1 MRARAVFGWIAAI
14 VILGCGGAN
23 TPYVPNGT
31 GTGGGGGVSNFG
43 MAGGGTQTV
52 APGEA
57 ATFNVLVSLGVIE
70 GRSPLNVTLTA
81 QGLPA
86 NATPS
91 FSVNP
96 VTPTNPAAQS
106 VLTVSTTADV
116 LPGNYPFTIRGF
128 DGVNART
135 VASTLIVTNPAPGF
149 VISIE
154 ALDATI
160 TTEAGY
166 PTDDPSA
173 NYRVNITAP
182 QGYQGNARLEWRFT
196 DQNAPTEADILGV
209 WHYGL
214 EQSGGTLEYTIGPS
228 NLMDSAEC
236 TLQRQRNMTINGN
249 YALEFR
255 VVPLSGAFA
264 AQTATSTLEVRVPDG
279 GPSKPKK

>member
-1 MRARAVFGWIAAI
+1 MRARALVGWIAAI

-31 GTGGGGGVSNFG
+31 GTGGGGVSNFG
-43 MAGGGTQTV
+43 MGGGGTQTI
-52 APGEA
+52 APGEV

-70 GRSPLNVTLTA
+70 DRSLLNVTLST

-96 VTPTNPAAQS
+96 VTPANPAAQS
-106 VLTVSTTADV
+106 VLTVSTTAAV
-116 LPGNYPFTIRGF
+116 VPGNYPFTIRGF

-135 VASTLIVTNPAPGF
+135 VASTLIVTNPASEF
-149 VISIE
+149 LIAVDD
-154 ALDATI
+154 LDTTM

-173 NYRVNITAP
+173 NYRVRMTAP
-182 QGYQGNARLEWRFT
+182 EGYQGNVRLEWRFT
-196 DQNAPTEADILGV
+196 SPNAPTEDDILGV

-214 EQSGGTLEYTIGPS
+214 EQSGGTIEITIGPN

-264 AQTATSTLEVRVPDG
+264 AQTATSTLEVRLPDG